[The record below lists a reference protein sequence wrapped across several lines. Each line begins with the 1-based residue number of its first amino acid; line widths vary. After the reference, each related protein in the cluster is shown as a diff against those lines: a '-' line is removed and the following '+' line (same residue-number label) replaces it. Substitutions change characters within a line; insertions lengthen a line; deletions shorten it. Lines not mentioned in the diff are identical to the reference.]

1 MKIPATSSSEVTRV
15 KLKQYKR
22 ASLLARITIFYNLIE
37 GMVSVFF
44 GAADGTL
51 SLLGFGIDSFV
62 EVLSGIGIWIMV
74 RRMLRNPDANPD
86 PFEKK
91 ALQITGTAFYI
102 LGAGLLVTAAVN
114 LYQGHRPETTFWG
127 IVIAV
132 ISIFTMWALIH
143 FKTKVGR
150 ELDSEAILED
160 ANCTKACLYLSFVLL
175 LASVGFELTGIGGID
190 SVGAILIAV
199 FAFREGRE
207 SFEKAHGTACHCD
220 QSISYQ

>member
-1 MKIPATSSSEVTRV
+1 MEIPATSSSEVTRV

-22 ASLLARITIFYNLIE
+22 ASLLAQITIFYNLIE

-44 GAADGTL
+44 GAADETL

-74 RRMLRNPDANPD
+74 RRMLQNPDANPG

-102 LGAGLLVTAAVN
+102 LGVGLFVTAGVN

-150 ELDSEAILED
+150 QLDSEAILED
-160 ANCTKACLYLSFVLL
+160 ANCTKVCLYLSFVLL

-220 QSISYQ
+220 

>member
-1 MKIPATSSSEVTRV
+1 MEIPATSSSEVTRV

-22 ASLLARITIFYNLIE
+22 ASLLAQITIFYNLIE

-44 GAADGTL
+44 GAADETL

-74 RRMLRNPDANPD
+74 RRMLQNPDANPG

-102 LGAGLLVTAAVN
+102 LGVGLFVTAGVN
-114 LYQGHRPETTFWG
+114 LYKGHRPETTFWG

-150 ELDSEAILED
+150 ELNSEAILED

-220 QSISYQ
+220 

>member
-1 MKIPATSSSEVTRV
+1 MEISVTSSSEATQV

-22 ASLLARITIFYNLIE
+22 ASLLAQITIFYNLIE

-44 GAADGTL
+44 GAADETL

-74 RRMLRNPDANPD
+74 RRMLHNPDANPG

-102 LGAGLLVTAAVN
+102 LGVGLFVTAGVN

-132 ISIFTMWALIH
+132 ISIFTMWTLIH
-143 FKTKVGR
+143 FKIKVGR

-220 QSISYQ
+220 